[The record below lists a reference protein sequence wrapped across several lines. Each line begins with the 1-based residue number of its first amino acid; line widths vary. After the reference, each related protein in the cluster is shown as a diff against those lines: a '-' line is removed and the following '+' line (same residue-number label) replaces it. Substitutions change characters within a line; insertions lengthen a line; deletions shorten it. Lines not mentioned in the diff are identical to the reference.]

1 MSTASRSFNSLQ
13 SAIKTGLNGLS
24 RLFLV
29 SCGAFLTGCAS
40 NPSLIKPDLDAIPT
54 LAGPTTATALL
65 GYEFWATPKGDSG
78 PVEPTF
84 NFRVNAV
91 PAAHVVEIISKSEK
105 MGFETDDCGRNPVSI
120 HGVNMPISQ
129 VLQSIERQSASTIHR
144 ETGHLRLSCEEDA
157 FREYRLD
164 YLDLERKL
172 NDLSSLSS
180 VLERRN
186 SNNGSGITGSGV
198 GGSGGNGSQDLG
210 NQSRLTLSTAQNH
223 DLWNRLALHIE
234 FLISESDDV
243 YKVRRQERTNDELEE
258 RDVQSRF
265 RNQSPRGSNRASQRS
280 EREVTV
286 REEIKLSGRV
296 VVHPESGTVTVRA
309 KPSQHHRVESWLQ
322 SVQTRIKRQVLV
334 EAIIAEVNLDQR
346 FERGIDWNLLKL
358 QGLQAGLSIRGTPS
372 SSPALTVAAERSDQK
387 SELSAVLRL
396 LETFGETKV
405 VSSPRML
412 TMNQQ
417 AAVLKVIDNR
427 VYFTTE
433 VQTSAPTN
441 NNPAFS
447 TFNTQVQT
455 VPVGFLMT
463 VSAQVSDDKNIQLRV
478 RPTLSRIVGFVQDPN
493 PALKQLNIDNKIPE
507 IQTREMESLLR
518 LKSGEMVLLGGLK
531 QQSQE
536 NNSQGLPGMGP
547 EYSWLAG
554 SEGKAGRSTELVI
567 LLKASIQGEEQ
578 SGDLVQEHSPANRVT
593 TSTSTD
599 TLASPLAKPVQ
610 TALNWARGGQPKA
623 AENLL
628 SELQKLHHSVPEL
641 PFNLGLIYA
650 NQQGKREA
658 AKSEFDKVELL
669 CKQRSC
675 QLPLMEAKAWLDAQP

>member
-1 MSTASRSFNSLQ
+1 MS
-13 SAIKTGLNGLS
+13 
-24 RLFLV
+24 
-29 SCGAFLTGCAS
+29 CCAFLSACAIGTDL
-40 NPSLIKPDLDAIPT
+40 PKPHLDPFPT
-54 LAGPTTATALL
+54 LATASPVSTML
-65 GYEFWATPKGDSG
+65 GYEFWAIPKGEAG
-78 PVEPTF
+78 PIDATF

-91 PAAHVVEIISKSEK
+91 PAAYVVEIISKSEK
-105 MGFETDDCGRNPVSI
+105 LGFESDDCGRNPVSI

-129 VLQSIERQSASTIHR
+129 VIQSIQRQSASTIHR
-144 ETGHLRLSCEEDA
+144 EAGHLRLSCEEDT

-180 VLERRN
+180 VLERR
-186 SNNGSGITGSGV
+186 SSSNGSSPTGGGI

-234 FLISESDDV
+234 FLISESDDI
-243 YKVRRQERTNDELEE
+243 YKVRRQERTNDESEE
-258 RDVQSRF
+258 RDIQTRP
-265 RNQSPRGSNRASQRS
+265 RNQGTRGSNRATQRS

-296 VVHPESGTVTVRA
+296 VVHPESGTVTVRT
-309 KPSQHHRVESWLQ
+309 KPSQHLRVASWLQ

-372 SSPALTVAAERSDQK
+372 SSPALTVVAERSDQK

-433 VQTSAPTN
+433 VQTSGPSN

-536 NNSQGLPGMGP
+536 NNTQGLPGMGP
-547 EYSWLAG
+547 NYSWLAG
-554 SEGKAGRSTELVI
+554 SEGRAGRSTELVI
-567 LLKASIQGEEQ
+567 LLKASIQGEEPNTE
-578 SGDLVQEHSPANRVT
+578 DLPEHSSSPRV
-593 TSTSTD
+593 
-599 TLASPLAKPVQ
+599 LPKMRASPLEKPIQ
-610 TALNWARGGQPKA
+610 TALNWVKGGQSKA

-628 SELQKLHHSVPEL
+628 MELQKQHPNTPEL

-650 NQQGKREA
+650 NQANTKGA
-658 AKSEFDKVELL
+658 ARSEFAKAERL
-669 CKQRSC
+669 CKQGDC
-675 QLPLMEAKAWLDAQP
+675 QLPLTETQAWLDAQP

>member
-1 MSTASRSFNSLQ
+1 MSKPTCTVCAV
-13 SAIKTGLNGLS
+13 S
-24 RLFLV
+24 RLFGRTSTRIL
-29 SCGAFLTGCAS
+29 LTTLCLLASACAS
-40 NPSLIKPDLDAIPT
+40 YTDLRKPLLESIQALPDPSS
-54 LAGPTTATALL
+54 ATALL
-65 GYEFWATPKGDSG
+65 GFEFWSTPQGDRT
-78 PVEPTF
+78 PLEPTF

-91 PAAHVVEIISKSEK
+91 PAAHVIEIISKSEK
-105 MGFETDDCGRNPVSI
+105 LGFETDDCGRYPVSI
-120 HGVNMPISQ
+120 HGVNMPITQ
-129 VLQSIERQSASTIHR
+129 VLQSIQRQSASTIHR
-144 ETGHLRLSCEEDA
+144 EPGHLRLACEEDT

-180 VLERRN
+180 VLERRG
-186 SNNGSGITGSGV
+186 SSSSSGIQGTNT
-198 GGSGGNGSQDLG
+198 GGNLSQDLG
-210 NQSRLTLSTAQNH
+210 NQSRLTLSTAQHH
-223 DLWNRLALHIE
+223 DLWNQLALHIE
-234 FLISESDDV
+234 FLISESDDI
-243 YKVRRQERTNDELEE
+243 YKVRRLERTNDESEE
-258 RDVQSRF
+258 RDTQSRL
-265 RNQSPRGSNRASQRS
+265 RSQGTRGLNLASQRS
-280 EREVTV
+280 AREVTV
-286 REEIKLSGRV
+286 REDIKLSGRV
-296 VVHPESGTVTVRA
+296 VIHPESGTVTVKA
-309 KPSQHHRVESWLQ
+309 KPSQHQRVESWLQ

-372 SSPALTVAAERSDQK
+372 SNPALTVAAERSDAK
-387 SELSAVLRL
+387 GELSAVLRL
-396 LETFGETKV
+396 LETFGETRV

-463 VSAQVSDDKNIQLRV
+463 VSAQVADDKNIQLRV

-493 PALKQLNIDNKIPE
+493 PALKQLNIENRIPE

-536 NNSQGLPGMGP
+536 NNMQGLPGVGP
-547 EYSWLAG
+547 DYAWLAG
-554 SEGKAGRSTELVI
+554 SEGKAGRSSELVI

-578 SGDLVQEHSPANRVT
+578 AHDSSLGDSQADMSQGKSPIK
-593 TSTSTD
+593 
-599 TLASPLAKPVQ
+599 TLPSKHASPLAKPLQ
-610 TALNWARGGQPKA
+610 TALNWVRGGQPKP

-628 SELQKLHHSVPEL
+628 KELQRQHPNIPEL
-641 PFNLGLIYA
+641 PFNLGLLYA
-650 NQQGKREA
+650 NQADKKSIA
-658 AKSEFDKVELL
+658 ASEFAKAEQL
-669 CKQRSC
+669 CRVMDC
-675 QLPLMEAKAWLDAQP
+675 NLPLVEAKAWLAAQP

>member
-1 MSTASRSFNSLQ
+1 MSKASCPLYRP
-13 SAIKTGLNGLS
+13 TGWVQLKNL
-24 RLFLV
+24 LLATCVFL
-29 SCGAFLTGCAS
+29 AACAS
-40 NPSLIKPDLDAIPT
+40 QTDSRQPRLEPIPPLPSSSGTNPT
-54 LAGPTTATALL
+54 LGF
-65 GYEFWATPKGDSG
+65 EFWSTPK
-78 PVEPTF
+78 VEELPLEATF

-91 PAAHVVEIISKSEK
+91 PAAHVVEVISQSEK
-105 MGFETDDCGRNPVSI
+105 LGFETDDCGRYPVSL
-120 HGVNMPISQ
+120 HGVNMPMSQ
-129 VLQSIERQSASTIHR
+129 VLQSIQRQSASTIHR
-144 ETGHLRLSCEEDA
+144 ESGHLRLTCEEDI

-186 SNNGSGITGSGV
+186 GNTAPGLNG
-198 GGSGGNGSQDLG
+198 GGSAVNSSQDLG

-223 DLWNRLALHIE
+223 DLWNKLALHIE
-234 FLISESDDV
+234 FLISESDEI
-243 YKVRRQERTNDELEE
+243 YKVRRQERTNDESEE
-258 RDVQSRF
+258 RDTQSRL
-265 RNQSPRGSNRASQRS
+265 RNQSARGLNRATQRS

-296 VVHPESGTVTVRA
+296 VIHPESGTVTVRA
-309 KPSQHHRVESWLQ
+309 KPSQHQRVESWLQ
-322 SVQTRIKRQVLV
+322 SVQNRIKRQVLV

-372 SSPALTVAAERSDQK
+372 SNPALTVNAERSDQK
-387 SELSAVLRL
+387 SELAVVLRL
-396 LETFGETKV
+396 LETFGDTRV

-536 NNSQGLPGMGP
+536 NNTQGLPGLSP
-547 EYSWLAG
+547 DYAWLAG

-567 LLKASIQGEEQ
+567 LLKASIQGEEHT
-578 SGDLVQEHSPANRVT
+578 QEPSPAP
-593 TSTSTD
+593 SY
-599 TLASPLAKPVQ
+599 TLRAAPGKLVHPLAKSLQ
-610 TALNWARGGQPKA
+610 TALNWVRGGQSKP

-628 SELQKLHHSVPEL
+628 LELQKQHPNTPEL

-650 NQQGKREA
+650 NQPNNKEA
-658 AKSEFDKVELL
+658 AKSAFTQAGLL
-669 CKQRSC
+669 CKASDCR
-675 QLPLMEAKAWLDAQP
+675 LPLLEANAWLDGQP

>member
-1 MSTASRSFNSLQ
+1 MSIAIYPLLSLCGLL
-13 SAIKTGLNGLS
+13 SACTGIPEAIKPNLAPIEA
-24 RLFLV
+24 V
-29 SCGAFLTGCAS
+29 IAS
-40 NPSLIKPDLDAIPT
+40 N
-54 LAGPTTATALL
+54 TAKALL
-65 GYEFWATPKGDSG
+65 GYEFWATPQGEAG
-78 PVEPTF
+78 PAETTF
-84 NFRVNAV
+84 NFRVNGV

-105 MGFETDDCGRNPVSI
+105 LGFESDDCGRNPVSI
-120 HGVNMPISQ
+120 HGVNMPMNQ
-129 VLQSIERQSASTIHR
+129 VLQSIQRQSASTIHR
-144 ETGHLRLSCEEDA
+144 EIGHLRLSCEEDT

-186 SNNGSGITGSGV
+186 SGNGSGNNSGGGL
-198 GGSGGNGSQDLG
+198 GGSNQQDLG
-210 NQSRLTLSTAQNH
+210 NQSRLTLSTSQNH

-234 FLISESDDV
+234 FLISESEDI
-243 YKVRRQERTNDELEE
+243 YKVRRQERTNDETEE
-258 RDVQSRF
+258 RDSQSRA
-265 RNQSPRGSNRASQRS
+265 RNQGAKGSSRASQRS

-387 SELSAVLRL
+387 GELSAVLRL

-417 AAVLKVIDNR
+417 AAVLKVIDNK

-447 TFNTQVQT
+447 TFNTLVQT

-536 NNSQGLPGMGP
+536 KNTQGLPGMGP
-547 EYSWLAG
+547 DYSWLAG

-567 LLKASIQGEEQ
+567 LLKASIQGEDHSNEAT
-578 SGDLVQEHSPANRVT
+578 QEISLTN
-593 TSTSTD
+593 
-599 TLASPLAKPVQ
+599 PLAKPLL
-610 TALNWARGGQPKA
+610 TALNWARGGQSKA

-628 SELQKLHHSVPEL
+628 QELQKQHPTTPEL

-650 NQQGKREA
+650 NQISNREM
-658 AKSEFDKVELL
+658 AKSEFAKVEQL
-669 CKQRSC
+669 CKPQNCR
-675 QLPLMEAKAWLDAQP
+675 LPLLEAKAWLDAQP